1 MGALRFA
8 FVAAMRAP
16 GRCPSC
22 GDEVVPGHGLCARH
36 LDYHRSFKI
45 GQREQR
51 RRSGLCIQCGAPSGG
66 YVLCERHRTE
76 VNARRRGIVRR
87 KPEPITGR
95 GCAELDAEDMRRW
108 LALGRPKPP
117 PRPAFCA
124 SCVRGSSDLEVR
136 LAGNGR
142 MVWLCGG
149 CRAPV
154 GA

>member
-8 FVAAMRAP
+8 VAMRSP

-22 GDEVVPGHGLCARH
+22 GDEVAPGHGLCARH
-36 LDYHRSFKI
+36 LDYHRTFKI
-45 GQREQR
+45 AQREQR
-51 RRSGLCIQCGAPSGG
+51 RRKGQCIQCGAPSGG
-66 YVLCERHRTE
+66 RTLCEPHQRTLNE
-76 VNARRRGIVRR
+76 RRRGVKQE
-87 KPEPITGR
+87 KPGTITAA
-95 GCAELDAEDMRRW
+95 GCAELEAEDMRRW

-117 PRPAFCA
+117 PRPSFCA

-142 MVWLCGG
+142 LVWLCGG

-154 GA
+154 DA